1 MLDIVLY
8 SKILYNPDK
17 WNYVEF
23 YFYETTP
30 SVKSKFNAVYEV
42 LYLSL

>member
-1 MLDIVLY
+1 M
-8 SKILYNPDK
+8 
-17 WNYVEF
+17 EF